1 LLRSGNAPERT
12 RVASGTISA
21 VTYGRF
27 LHPTFAHR
35 DQPTHTHRRSTHV
48 AITILT
54 DPKTRQPKLRLVLPD
69 DIHDGPVSVVGS
81 FNDWTPGRH
90 RLVRRA
96 NGTRSVTVPVT
107 PGQQLRFRYLGSGGR
122 WFDDPDAQRIET
134 DGGVVG
140 VVEV

>member
-1 LLRSGNAPERT
+1 LPDA
-12 RVASGTISA
+12 I
-21 VTYGRF
+21 
-27 LHPTFAHR
+27 
-35 DQPTHTHRRSTHV
+35 PTHTQHRSTYV

-96 NGTRSVTVPVT
+96 NGTRSVTVPVAA
-107 PGQQLRFRYLGSGGR
+107 GQRLQFRYLGSGGR
-122 WFDDPDAQRIET
+122 WFDDPDAERMHT

-140 VVEV
+140 IVDV